1 MENNNITIEAN
12 IEGWN
17 LIKATRLITIVAN
30 NGDLLGMDIP
40 GLYIGLNMNSG
51 NIYAFNEG
59 SDNNIIPYIDINGGL
74 HFYLSLPYHEWE
86 EDINGYERL
95 NHVIQD
101 YLVSVHGIVNIHG
114 IEDDDI
120 MEDIEYIKNRINDDI
135 LAKINNIM
143 QEYEN
148 KYGEEI

>member
-1 MENNNITIEAN
+1 MENKNITIEAN
-12 IEGWN
+12 VAGWD
-17 LIKATRLITIVAN
+17 LTKATRLITIVAN

-40 GLYIGLNMNSG
+40 GLYVGLNISSG
-51 NIYAFNEG
+51 NIYAYNEG

-74 HFYLSLPYHEWE
+74 HFHLSLPHYEWE
-86 EDINGYERL
+86 EDINGYKTL
-95 NHVIQD
+95 DDIIHD
-101 YLVSVHGIVNIHG
+101 YLASVHSIENIED

-120 MEDIEYIKNRINDDI
+120 MEDIEYIKDRINDDI

-148 KYGEEI
+148 KYGGEI